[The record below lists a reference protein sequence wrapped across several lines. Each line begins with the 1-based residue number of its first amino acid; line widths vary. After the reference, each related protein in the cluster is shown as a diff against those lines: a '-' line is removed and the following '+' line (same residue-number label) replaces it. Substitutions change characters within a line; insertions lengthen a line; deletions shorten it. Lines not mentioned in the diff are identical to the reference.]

1 VRSSTKLVQQTL
13 SAQLDQHELIEHRDR
28 EIRVMADELREV
40 NAVLKD
46 LDRLAQSQSDV
57 IQAVSD
63 LTDRAATNAE
73 KGLEEIRRRHGKHR

>member
-63 LTDRAATNAE
+63 LTDRAATNVE